1 MIHRDFRTQR
11 FAMPLSACY
20 DRKGEREMP
29 FATIE
34 LVIIILL
41 IIVNGVF
48 AMSETAFVSARKVR
62 LQQRANEGDKK
73 AAAALELANSPNRL
87 LSTVQLGIT
96 LIGILAGAFGGATVS
111 EAVAVYIHAIPWL
124 APYSNAIALTVVV
137 IVITYLSLVIG
148 ELVPKRIALNNPE
161 RIAVLVVT
169 PMRVLSTIASPFI
182 HLLSIS
188 TEGILRLIGLR
199 PSGQP
204 PITGE
209 EINVL
214 IEEGTHFGTFE
225 T

>member
-1 MIHRDFRTQR
+1 M
-11 FAMPLSACY
+11 S
-20 DRKGEREMP
+20 

-34 LVIIILL
+34 IVIIILL
-41 IIVNGVF
+41 IIANGVF

-182 HLLSIS
+182 H
-188 TEGILRLIGLR
+188 
-199 PSGQP
+199 
-204 PITGE
+204 
-209 EINVL
+209 
-214 IEEGTHFGTFE
+214 
-225 T
+225 